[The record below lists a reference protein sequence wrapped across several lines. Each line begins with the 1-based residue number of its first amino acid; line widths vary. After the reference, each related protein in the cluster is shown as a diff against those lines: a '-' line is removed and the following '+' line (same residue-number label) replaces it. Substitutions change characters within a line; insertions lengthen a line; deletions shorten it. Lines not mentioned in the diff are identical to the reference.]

1 MFTPKVRSI
10 LRNNPGI
17 TVIDVDKISMIETH
31 KIIDNNGIQNIA
43 FLVVDEDLFHIGS
56 HCFTQRRRIS
66 GSSLYKCN
74 QYDYC
79 RDKAKAIDGW
89 ARALI
94 DNLKTG
100 EIRPITFMGR
110 CRLLNQ
116 QFEWAYKNGYSDLL
130 KSDQNYYE
138 CYSSYSNA
146 VYNQWVAGK
155 NVDSTASGK
164 QTYAFSIIKSLFPDS
179 ETHFKQAL
187 PRVYV
192 NTKAPP
198 KNETK
203 VPKEDELSHA
213 LAISS
218 DIFSGLTKSLINL
231 DKYPFQI
238 FLFGKMQWI
247 VPNEYF
253 CHPRNFIPLQ
263 GASEVWDYNTGSLIA
278 NQPRNRRKRYR
289 NGLLSLESENANPAI
304 LTQHRHRL
312 AKWAH
317 DCFLLLFAANTAI
330 NEKQIS
336 GLEWHTG
343 TYDVVPAHQGFRT
356 VKWRAG
362 NKRQSFTIAA
372 KFVKRFEEYL
382 ELRKLITSNYAS
394 KHLFLHVPV
403 MPEDRV
409 RPLQKGCLLKLISA
423 MRSLVDRDFPKV
435 GYRQLRLYKSNYL
448 LKEYGLVVASQ
459 LLQSRI
465 GTIAKAYSSAED
477 NVATKEISA
486 FYNLLSDAIK
496 ASARKRQQTIPAGH
510 CIEPGNAIAV
520 MEIEPEVSQPAC
532 ENFITCLFCT
542 NFVVHATD
550 NDIKKLFSLKY
561 FLNEIRNQS
570 TSTDEFNKLNGPTV
584 GRIESILI
592 SISKISPELAERVST
607 IRASVFDHEELSG
620 YWAALLNQLVHVGA
634 IK

>member
-1 MFTPKVRSI
+1 M
-10 LRNNPGI
+10 RNNPNI
-17 TVIDVDKISMIETH
+17 TVIDVDKTSMMEIH
-31 KIIDNNGIQNIA
+31 RIIDKSGIQNLA
-43 FLVVDEDLFHIGS
+43 FLVVDEELFHVGS
-56 HCFTQRRRIS
+56 LCFTHRHRIA
-66 GSSLYKCN
+66 GSSLYKCTEH
-74 QYDYC
+74 DYC
-79 RDKAKAIDGW
+79 PDRATAIDGW
-89 ARALI
+89 ARSLI

-100 EIRPITFMGR
+100 EIRPITFMAK

-116 QFEWAYKNGYSDLL
+116 QFEWAYKNGYLNLL
-130 KSDQNYYE
+130 KSDKNYYE

-146 VYNQWVAGK
+146 VYNQWVCKK
-155 NVDSTASGK
+155 NADSTASGK
-164 QTYAFSIIKSLFPDS
+164 QIYAFSIIKSLFPESD
-179 ETHFKQAL
+179 THFKQAL

-231 DKYPFQI
+231 EKYPFQI
-238 FLFGKMQWI
+238 SLFGKMKWI
-247 VPNEYF
+247 VPHENF
-253 CHPRNFIPLQ
+253 CYPRNFAPLQ
-263 GASEVWDYNTGSLIA
+263 GASEIWDYSTGTLIP
-278 NQPRNRRKRYR
+278 NQPRNRKKRYR
-289 NGLLSLESENANPAI
+289 EGLLSLERENSNPAI

-336 GLEWHTG
+336 VLEWHTG
-343 TYDVVPAHQGFRT
+343 TYEVVPAQQGFRT

-372 KFVKRFEEYL
+372 QFVKRFEEYL

-394 KHLFLHVPV
+394 NYLFLHVPV

-423 MRSLVDRDFPKV
+423 MRSFIDKDFPKV

-448 LKEYGLVVASQ
+448 LKEYGLIVASQ

-477 NVATKEISA
+477 DVAAKEISA

-496 ASARKRQQTIPAGH
+496 AAARKRQQSIPAGH
-510 CIEPGNAIAV
+510 CIKPGNAIAV
-520 MEIEPEVSQPAC
+520 VEIVSEVSQPAC
-532 ENFITCLFCT
+532 ENFITCLFCS

-550 NDIKKLFSLKY
+550 NDLKKLLSLKY
-561 FLNEIRNQS
+561 FLNEIRHQS
-570 TSTDEFNKLNGPTV
+570 TSAEEFNKLNGPTV
-584 GRIESILI
+584 ARIESILT
-592 SISKISPELAERVST
+592 SISKISPELADRVST
-607 IRASVFDHEELSG
+607 IQASVFDHEELSE
-620 YWAALLNQLVHVGA
+620 YWATVLNQLVYLGA
-634 IK
+634 IQ